1 MQWSTDQQTAIAAVA
16 AWMRIKYA
24 PFFYLAG
31 FAGSGKTTL
40 ARHIASLQ
48 KGRVA
53 YAAFTG
59 KAAKVMRKAGCTGAR
74 TIHSLI
80 YRTEIDDTTGERT
93 YTLEKD
99 ALDDVSLIV
108 IDECSMVNEEL
119 ALDLLSYNVPIL
131 VLGDPGQLPPVAG
144 AGYFTSGNP
153 TYMLTEIHRQAAG
166 SPIIRV
172 ATEIREGTFRRQAIT
187 TEGLVICR
195 RDDLAAPLVTN
206 ADAIIVGR
214 NKTRYAF
221 NRRLR
226 EIRGF
231 ASDFP
236 QVGETL
242 ICLRNDQIAK
252 ITNGETFIVEKKG
265 RKGKVNTL
273 PVVRY
278 DLGDPDDDTRT
289 GIKVAIL
296 EAAFQGPDALAEI
309 GWKQRRGTHDFDFGY
324 ALTAHKAQ
332 GSQWSNVCVFDE
344 SGAFREDARR
354 WLYTAVTRA
363 ADHLTLVI

>member
-59 KAAKVMRKAGCTGAR
+59 KAAKVMRAAGCDGAR

-80 YRTEIDDTTGERT
+80 YKAEIDIKTGET
-93 YTLEKD
+93 EFSIDPD
-99 ALDDVSLIV
+99 ALDGVSLVV

-119 ALDLLSYNVPIL
+119 GNDLLSFGVPVL
-131 VLGDPGQLPPVAG
+131 VLGDPGQLPPVSG
-144 AGYFTSGNP
+144 AGFFTAGTP
-153 TYMLTEIHRQAAG
+153 TFMLTEIHRQAAG
-166 SPIIRV
+166 SPIIRL
-172 ATEIREGTFRRQAIT
+172 ATQIRNGEFRARQAS
-187 TEGLVICR
+187 EPGLDIVPR
-195 RDDLAAPLVTN
+195 SDLEPGAVTG
-206 ADAIIVGR
+206 ADAILGGR
-214 NKTRYAF
+214 NATRAAYNA
-221 NRRLR
+221 RLR
-226 EIRGF
+226 ALKGF
-231 ASDFP
+231 ADP
-236 QVGETL
+236 YPEVGETIL
-242 ICLRNDQIAK
+242 CLRNDREK
-252 ITNGETFIVEKKG
+252 RLVNGESFIVEQRLKPGKKSG
-265 RKGKVNTL
+265 HKILNYKI
-273 PVVRY
+273 
-278 DLGDPDDDTRT
+278 GDPDDDERSDIAVRILDCFFTSPAAVADVPF
-289 GIKVAIL
+289 KVK
-296 EAAFQGPDALAEI
+296 G
-309 GWKQRRGTHDFDFGY
+309 GTHQFDFGY
-324 ALTAHKAQ
+324 ALTVHKAQ

-344 SGAFREDARR
+344 SFVFRDDARR